1 MVFKIVCDKAVNQL
15 EKALNSKLE
24 ATIAIQIQALFEH
37 VNSTFNKVIVD
48 HTGATQQQ
56 FDSVNSPLAIA
67 PRDAINPAL
76 AMTQTTSRE
85 FTDSQRQ
92 LLSLIVSGGNF
103 QSTNQLNHINN
114 GSLLHQKIETPPDPT
129 KEISRK
135 LGEH

>member
-1 MVFKIVCDKAVNQL
+1 M
-15 EKALNSKLE
+15 
-24 ATIAIQIQALFEH
+24 FEH